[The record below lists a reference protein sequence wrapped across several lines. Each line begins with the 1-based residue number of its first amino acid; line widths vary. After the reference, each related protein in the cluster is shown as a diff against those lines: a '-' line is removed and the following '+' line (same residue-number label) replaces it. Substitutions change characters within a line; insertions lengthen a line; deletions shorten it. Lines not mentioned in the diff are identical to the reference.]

1 MECFMHSMASWSK
14 GASPA
19 IFRVGVASL
28 WILCAALGSASSY
41 QCIQMGSGIFDPV
54 IDACY
59 WHWRTTDKTERG
71 SYLPSSGWMT
81 SDSFQW
87 CPATGRGAV
96 GKMGAQ
102 GVPYEI
108 EKIVV

>member
-1 MECFMHSMASWSK
+1 ML
-14 GASPA
+14 
-19 IFRVGVASL
+19 VT
-28 WILCAALGSASSY
+28 
-41 QCIQMGSGIFDPV
+41 GIGEPQT
-54 IDACY
+54 
-59 WHWRTTDKTERG
+59 RMRG

-81 SDSFQW
+81 SDFFQW
-87 CPATGRGAV
+87 CPVTGRGAV